1 MVLLLAVELFFLDI
15 HTCRM
20 SHKILSRGSSCVSW
34 RCWTRISER
43 KVRVQLV
50 VFLLLIAV
58 EWNVPKQDAEGLNN
72 KIIWVVSTL
81 PAPRIQNQIYPLIWC
96 NISVQHKLKWFGLT
110 SISLGSFVMILS
122 LFLCFEQKR
131 EIESWFLHFRFGE
144 VSFGVKLDTSIGF
157 ILVLVAI
164 RCVQ

>member
-1 MVLLLAVELFFLDI
+1 
-15 HTCRM
+15 
-20 SHKILSRGSSCVSW
+20 
-34 RCWTRISER
+34 
-43 KVRVQLV
+43 
-50 VFLLLIAV
+50 
-58 EWNVPKQDAEGLNN
+58 
-72 KIIWVVSTL
+72 
-81 PAPRIQNQIYPLIWC
+81 
-96 NISVQHKLKWFGLT
+96 
-110 SISLGSFVMILS
+110 MILS